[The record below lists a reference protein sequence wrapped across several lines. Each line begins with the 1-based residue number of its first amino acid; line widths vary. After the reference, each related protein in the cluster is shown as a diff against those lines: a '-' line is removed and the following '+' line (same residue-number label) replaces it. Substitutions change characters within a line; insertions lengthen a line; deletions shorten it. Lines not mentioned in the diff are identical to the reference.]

1 MSEFNDYKWYDDESD
16 VNKNSSRPF
25 YMETVETKKKSKG
38 RIWKTSLAVLCALI
52 TLSSV
57 ATTGYV
63 LINGSPI
70 AKNNAHHSTP
80 NSALDDNASY
90 NFQQLTDGD
99 RAAMSTVDIAATV
112 GPSVVGIVCKT
123 EYLTFFGQRV
133 ESSGSGSG
141 IIITSDGY
149 IATNNHVVEGAKSLS
164 VILNTG
170 EEYDARIIGL
180 DAKTDLAVIKIDATE
195 LPAATLGDSAKCQVG
210 ELAVAI
216 GNPLGQEL
224 AGTVTVGVISA
235 VNRTIQTGDDGSTM
249 SLLQTDAAI
258 NPGNSGG
265 ALVNAYG
272 EIIGINSMKFSGDN
286 VEGIGFAIP
295 INSAKPVLSDLMNG
309 GYVKGRPLIGISLR
323 EISPEIAAINDLPA
337 GLYVAEVA
345 VGGAADKAGIKSG
358 DIVTAVDGKI
368 VETAKEVNEI
378 RDTHKAGEIIK
389 ITVNRDGETK
399 TFDVVLLED
408 TSSRVS
414 N

>member
-1 MSEFNDYKWYDDESD
+1 MSEFNDYKWYNDESD
-16 VNKNSSRPF
+16 LNKNSNPTF
-25 YMETVETKKKSKG
+25 YTETINKKKKKNV
-38 RIWKTSLAVLCALI
+38 WKTVGIALCALI
-52 TLSSV
+52 MVSSV

-70 AKNNAHHSTP
+70 AGNSGNAG
-80 NSALDDNASY
+80 NGYKSALDSESGY
-90 NFQQLTDGD
+90 STQLLTDGD
-99 RAAMSTVDIAATV
+99 RQPMSTIEISAKV

-123 EYLTFFGQRV
+123 EYMTFFGQRV
-133 ESSGSGSG
+133 QQSGSGSG

-149 IATNNHVVEGAKSLS
+149 IATNNHVVEGAREIK

-170 EEYDARIIGL
+170 KEYDAKIVGL
-180 DAKTDLAVIKIDATE
+180 DAKTDLAVIKVEATD
-195 LPAATLGDSAKCQVG
+195 LPVATLGDSAKCQVG

-235 VNRTIQTGDDGSTM
+235 VNRSIQTADDGTTM

-272 EIIGINSMKFSGDN
+272 EIIGINSMKFSGNN

-295 INSAKPVLSDLMNG
+295 VNSAKPIISDLMNG

-323 EISPEIAAINDLPA
+323 EISAEIAAINDLPA
-337 GLYVAEVA
+337 GLYVADVA
-345 VGGAADKAGIKSG
+345 AGGAAEKAGIKQG
-358 DIVTAVDGKI
+358 DILTAVDGKI
-368 VETAKEVNEI
+368 VETAKQVNEI
-378 RDTHKAGEIIK
+378 RDTHKAGDTIK
-389 ITVNRDGETK
+389 ITVSRDGETK

>member
-1 MSEFNDYKWYDDESD
+1 MSEFNDYKWYNDESD
-16 VNKNSSRPF
+16 LSKNSNTSF
-25 YMETVETKKKSKG
+25 YTETINKKKKKNV
-38 RIWKTSLAVLCALI
+38 WKTVGIALCALI
-52 TLSSV
+52 MASSV

-70 AKNNAHHSTP
+70 AGNSGNAG
-80 NSALDDNASY
+80 NGYKSALDSESGY
-90 NFQQLTDGD
+90 STQLLTDGD
-99 RAAMSTVDIAATV
+99 RQPMSTIEISAKV

-123 EYLTFFGQRV
+123 EYMTFFGQRV
-133 ESSGSGSG
+133 QQSGSGSG

-149 IATNNHVVEGAKSLS
+149 IATNNHVVEGAREIK

-170 EEYDARIIGL
+170 KEYDAKIVGL
-180 DAKTDLAVIKIDATE
+180 DAKTDLAVIKVEATD
-195 LPAATLGDSAKCQVG
+195 LPVATLGDSAKCQVG

-235 VNRTIQTGDDGSTM
+235 VNRSIQTADDGTTM

-295 INSAKPVLSDLMNG
+295 VNSAKPIISDLMNG

-323 EISPEIAAINDLPA
+323 EISAEIAAINDLPA
-337 GLYVAEVA
+337 GLYVADVA
-345 VGGAADKAGIKSG
+345 VGGAAEKAGIKQG
-358 DIVTAVDGKI
+358 DILTAVDGKI
-368 VETAKEVNEI
+368 VETAKQVNEI
-378 RDTHKAGEIIK
+378 RDTHKAGDTIK
-389 ITVNRDGETK
+389 ITVSRDGETK

>member
-1 MSEFNDYKWYDDESD
+1 MSEFNDYKWYNDESD
-16 VNKNSSRPF
+16 IAGKQSF
-25 YMETVETKKKSKG
+25 YTETVNTKKQKKG
-38 RIWKTSLAVLCALI
+38 KIRNAILVSLCAII

-63 LINGSPI
+63 LINGSPAI
-70 AKNNAHHSTP
+70 KNSGNANNVH
-80 NSALDDNASY
+80 SALDQEAAYD
-90 NFQQLTDGD
+90 FQQLTDGE
-99 RAAMSTVDIAATV
+99 RKAMSTVDIAANV
-112 GPSVVGIVCKT
+112 GPSVVGIICKT
-123 EYLTFFGQRV
+123 EYMTFFGQRL

-149 IATNNHVVEGAKSLS
+149 IATNNHVVEGAKSVS

-170 EEYDARIIGL
+170 EEYEAKIVGRDP
-180 DAKTDLAVIKIDATE
+180 KTDLAVIKVEATD
-195 LPAATLGDSAKCQVG
+195 LAVATLGDSAKCQVG

-235 VNRTIQTGDDGSTM
+235 VNRTIQTSDDGTTM

-272 EIIGINSMKFSGDN
+272 EIIGINSMKFSGEN

-295 INSAKPVLSDLMNG
+295 MNSAKPIISDLISA

-345 VGGAADKAGIKSG
+345 VGGAAEKAGIKAG
-358 DIVTAVDGKI
+358 DIITAVDGKI
-368 VETAKEVNEI
+368 IETAKQVNEI
-378 RDTHKAGEIIK
+378 RDTHKAGDTIK

-399 TFDVVLLED
+399 TFDVILLED